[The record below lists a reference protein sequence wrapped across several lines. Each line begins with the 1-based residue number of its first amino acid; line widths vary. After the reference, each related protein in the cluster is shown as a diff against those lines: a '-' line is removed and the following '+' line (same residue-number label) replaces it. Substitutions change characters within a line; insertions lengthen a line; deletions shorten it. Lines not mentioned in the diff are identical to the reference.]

1 LGILGLM
8 SLPVEEY
15 PEIAPPTVQV
25 SATYTG
31 ANAETVLNSVVIPLE
46 EEINGVE
53 GMTYM
58 ASTAITVLQIFLF
71 TLDWE
76 QILISLR

>member
-46 EEINGVE
+46 EINGVE

-58 ASTAITVLQIFLF
+58 ASTAMTVLQIFLF

>member
-25 SATYTG
+25 STYTG

-58 ASTAITVLQIFLF
+58 ASTAANSSANISVYFGL
-71 TLDWE
+71 E

>member
-1 LGILGLM
+1 
-8 SLPVEEY
+8 
-15 PEIAPPTVQV
+15 
-25 SATYTG
+25 
-31 ANAETVLNSVVIPLE
+31 VIPLE

-58 ASTAITVLQIFLF
+58 ASTASEMTVLQIFLF

-76 QILISLR
+76 QIPISLR

>member
-1 LGILGLM
+1 
-8 SLPVEEY
+8 
-15 PEIAPPTVQV
+15 
-25 SATYTG
+25 
-31 ANAETVLNSVVIPLE
+31 VIPLE

-58 ASTAITVLQIFLF
+58 ASTAAMTVLQIFLF

-76 QILISLR
+76 QILISLQCSKQGRKSNQ

>member
-1 LGILGLM
+1 
-8 SLPVEEY
+8 
-15 PEIAPPTVQV
+15 
-25 SATYTG
+25 
-31 ANAETVLNSVVIPLE
+31 VIPLE

-58 ASTAITVLQIFLF
+58 ASTAAMTVLQIFA
-71 TLDWE
+71 LDWE

>member
-53 GMTYM
+53 GMTWLQRQQM
-58 ASTAITVLQIFLF
+58 TVLQIFLF

-76 QILISLR
+76 QILISS

>member
-1 LGILGLM
+1 
-8 SLPVEEY
+8 
-15 PEIAPPTVQV
+15 
-25 SATYTG
+25 
-31 ANAETVLNSVVIPLE
+31 VIPLE

-58 ASTAITVLQIFLF
+58 ASTAANDGSAIFLF

-76 QILISLR
+76 QILILR

>member
-1 LGILGLM
+1 
-8 SLPVEEY
+8 
-15 PEIAPPTVQV
+15 
-25 SATYTG
+25 
-31 ANAETVLNSVVIPLE
+31 VIPLE

-58 ASTAITVLQIFLF
+58 ASTAAWRFLQIFLF

>member
-8 SLPVEEY
+8 SLPEEY

-46 EEINGVE
+46 KK
-53 GMTYM
+53 
-58 ASTAITVLQIFLF
+58 
-71 TLDWE
+71 
-76 QILISLR
+76 